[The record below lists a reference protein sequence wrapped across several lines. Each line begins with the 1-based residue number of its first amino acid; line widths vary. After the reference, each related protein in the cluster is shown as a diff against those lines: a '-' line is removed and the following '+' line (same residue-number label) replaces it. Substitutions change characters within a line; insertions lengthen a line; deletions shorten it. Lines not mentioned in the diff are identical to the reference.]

1 MGQAVQ
7 ELIEIRVENEEL
19 QRKWTSYN
27 LINLFSSVLAVV
39 IDEYEKEFEENK

>member
-19 QRKWTSYN
+19 Q
-27 LINLFSSVLAVV
+27 LV